1 MANTSPPV
9 PRQQQIRTD
18 TGTFYFPIKN
28 SGSWPVTE
36 KVLCPVTGPNGRS
49 QPRIG
54 LKHSATMPPPAR
66 SPTDGTTTSQQF
78 MIISSAPESAPNG
91 GFRIRD
97 IIAQFRFSNIP
108 GLGSLT
114 MNFPIGLPPL
124 VFPALGLGMPA
135 LQVRILHQS
144 LTNLY

>member
-9 PRQQQIRTD
+9 PKPQQIRTD
-18 TGTFYFPIKN
+18 TGTFYFPTKN

-36 KVLCPVTGPNGRS
+36 KELSPVTEPNGRS

-54 LKHSATMPPPAR
+54 LKHRATMPSLAR
-66 SPTDGTTTSQQF
+66 SPTDRTTTSQQF
-78 MIISSAPESAPNG
+78 MFISSAPESAPNG
-91 GFRIRD
+91 GSRIRD
-97 IIAQFRFSNIP
+97 IIAQLRFSNIP

-135 LQVRILHQS
+135 LQVRSLNQS
-144 LTNLY
+144 LTNLD